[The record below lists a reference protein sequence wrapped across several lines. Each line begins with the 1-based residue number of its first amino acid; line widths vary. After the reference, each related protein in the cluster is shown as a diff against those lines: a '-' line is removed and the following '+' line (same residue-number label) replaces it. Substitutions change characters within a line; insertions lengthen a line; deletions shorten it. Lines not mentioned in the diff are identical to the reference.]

1 MLPDITQVI
10 ASVLAAPGQIKT
22 VREATAEALA
32 RRPGAFGFTTEY
44 ALRRYRERRRARAA
58 VNANSAHNAVNA
70 PDSDRRAGADR
81 GPLREAL
88 WNEFSA
94 LVDQRL
100 RSHPGEDD
108 FSAVEYVLSNE
119 APSRYYLSPLYAE
132 KLFYRWNRRRRKSRS
147 FPTHP
152 EKLCPL

>member
-1 MLPDITQVI
+1 MLPEITQVI

-44 ALRRYRERRRARAA
+44 ALRRYRERCR
-58 VNANSAHNAVNA
+58 AHNAVNA